1 MIASFGN
8 EFISAEVFYNGTNMH
23 TVKYIREGEVVFTN
37 MVFNDDRESGEKD
50 SIDMAEA
57 SGTETH
63 LVSLSGC
70 DHKFEGYYE
79 MLVEAV
85 VPWVIENLLVKY
97 TK

>member
-50 SIDMAEA
+50 SIDMAEQFVA
-57 SGTETH
+57 
-63 LVSLSGC
+63 C
-70 DHKFEGYYE
+70 
-79 MLVEAV
+79 
-85 VPWVIENLLVKY
+85 LLY
-97 TK
+97 TSPSPRD